1 MLIHS
6 FLEYLQHEKK
16 YSSHTIK
23 AYEQDLYS
31 FRDFCVVEFK
41 QEEIEEIHYNQI
53 RTWIVALVNQ
63 KISNRSINRKV
74 SSLKSFYKFSQKI
87 GEIQVNPLTSHKSLK
102 VQKKI
107 QVPFTQDEV
116 EKVFEMLE
124 DENDFIEVRN
134 KLIVELLYSTGVRRA
149 ELIQIK
155 EGDINYSNKTIK
167 IIGKRNKE
175 RYVVLLDLVFNT
187 LQKYL
192 LLKKKVVN
200 NVDELLIT
208 EKGNK
213 LYETL
218 VYRIINLYFSRASTK
233 TKKSPHMLRHTFAT
247 HLLNSGASLNTV
259 KELLGHSSLASTQVY
274 THSSLEK
281 IKEVYNKTHPRGST

>member
-74 SSLKSFYKFSQKI
+74 SSLKSFYRFLQKI

-124 DENDFIEVRN
+124 DENDFVEVRN
-134 KLIVELLYSTGVRRA
+134 KLIVELLYSTGIRRA

>member
-74 SSLKSFYKFSQKI
+74 SSLKSFYKFLQKI

-124 DENDFIEVRN
+124 DENDFVEVRN
-134 KLIVELLYSTGVRRA
+134 KLIVELLYSTGIRRA

>member
-74 SSLKSFYKFSQKI
+74 SSLKSFYKFLQKI